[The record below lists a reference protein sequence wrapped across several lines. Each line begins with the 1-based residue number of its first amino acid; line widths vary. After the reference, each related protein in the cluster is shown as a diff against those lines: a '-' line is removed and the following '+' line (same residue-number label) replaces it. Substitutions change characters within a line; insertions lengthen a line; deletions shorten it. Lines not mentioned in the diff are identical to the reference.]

1 MRLLFAC
8 LALGSLVRAQTHVS
22 ALRGERLRYEIHWA
36 GMVVGHAA
44 IECLP
49 TNDPGLLAIRTTST
63 ANKAIQSLYPVR
75 DTIQSLVDIA
85 SGLPVQFM
93 KVQREGSY
101 AADIRIDFRR
111 AQSIAWVSGSAKGKN
126 RPDTAITLLGE
137 EQDLL
142 SSLMKVRSSELEP
155 GKSLFLTMVD
165 NRKRFG
171 SVEVKV
177 LKREVL
183 DMDTGKVRTVVI
195 EPKIHGDAL
204 FASKGRLWVW
214 FTDDA
219 LHIPVR
225 MESKIT
231 LGTIKAVL
239 VSRQA
244 P

>member
-1 MRLLFAC
+1 MMFP
-8 LALGSLVRAQTHVS
+8 LALVAAASLFQAQAHVYNF
-22 ALRGERLRYEIHWA
+22 RGEHLRYEIKWA

-75 DTIQSLVDIA
+75 DTIQSLVDITT
-85 SGLPVQFM
+85 GLPVQFM

-111 AQSIAWVSGSAKGKN
+111 AQSVAWVSGSAKGKS

-142 SSLMKVRSSELEP
+142 SSLMKVRSSDLEP
-155 GKSLFLTMVD
+155 GKSIFLTMVD

-177 LKREVL
+177 LKRELL
-183 DMDTGKVRTVVI
+183 DMDTGKVRTVLI

-204 FASKGRLWVW
+204 FAAKGRLWVW

-231 LGTIKAVL
+231 LGTIKAIL